1 MLGDGAAGACGGVR
15 PVRGVGG
22 VRDLE
27 EHAGAGVNVNTAV
40 EPFNSFAVRC
50 DVGIPINPS
59 SP

>member
-50 DVGIPINPS
+50 DVGIAI
-59 SP
+59 